1 MSKPQQAPSGLGPI
15 LNTFWCLAA
24 LTALTMMAFA
34 TNSLLT
40 RLALQRTSIDPASF
54 TLARIVAGAATLG
67 IVLVMTRRAA
77 PVSRTG
83 LASAALLF
91 VYVTGFSYAYRHM
104 DTAAGALVLF
114 ACAQLLMIGA
124 GLLRGERTSLFGIVL
139 ALVGLVVFLAP
150 SPDAPSF
157 SSTALMML
165 AGLAWGAFSLLGRRG
180 QDPLAGTASAFFW
193 SVPLAI
199 ALLAWRWREVEI
211 DGLGLAYAVISGAI
225 TSALG
230 YVLWYW
236 VRVRM
241 AAITA
246 GTVQLSVP
254 VISALMGM
262 LVLGEQL
269 TVRGAVAGAVVLAGI
284 ALTGF
289 RTRQPARPSP

>member
-1 MSKPQQAPSGLGPI
+1 MAKLFPHRGAAGWRA
-15 LNTFWCLAA
+15 FCCLPA

-34 TNSLLT
+34 ANSLLT
-40 RLALQRTSIDPASF
+40 RFALQRTSIDPASF
-54 TLARIVAGAATLG
+54 TLTRIVAGAVTLG
-67 IVLVMTRRAA
+67 LVVLATRRAT

-124 GLLRGERTSLFGIVL
+124 GLLRGERTSALGILL

-150 SPDAPSF
+150 SPTAPPMAS
-157 SSTALMML
+157 AVAMML
-165 AGLAWGAFSLLGRRG
+165 AGLAWGAFSLLGRSG
-180 QDPLAGTASAFFW
+180 HDPLAGTASAFFW
-193 SVPLAI
+193 SVPFAI
-199 ALLAWRWREVEI
+199 ALLALRWREVQI
-211 DGLGLAYAVISGAI
+211 DGLGLVYAVISGAI

-289 RTRQPARPSP
+289 STRRPAQPSR